1 MFTKLVGRGATV
13 GAVIGVF
20 VVAAPASAAT
30 LRGVVVHRN
39 HHAGSFVVALPG
51 GRLAAVHAR
60 HSPKVG
66 RNVRVSATRL
76 RNGTFAANKVR
87 VGGRA
92 RHAVIRG
99 VVTFVNRRRGLFTV
113 SSRGASVLIHR
124 SRRAGAADALPTVGE
139 NVTVQ
144 TGIDDQGDLQDD
156 NVQDNGNQSGSMDL
170 SGTVLAVDP
179 TARTLS
185 VSSDDDDQSGQALT
199 VHVPSAIDISAFTV
213 GEEVELVV
221 TLQTDGSFL
230 LQGSASDDNTEEANN
245 PGDEQGKQESG
256 GDHQGSGEH
265 GGSERL
271 GGGTTPGS
279 GTGD

>member
-1 MFTKLVGRGATV
+1 MFRKLVGRGATI
-13 GAVIGVF
+13 GALIGVF
-20 VVAAPASAAT
+20 VVAAPASAGT

-60 HSPKVG
+60 HSPRVG

-76 RNGTFAANKVR
+76 RNGTFAAKQVR

-92 RHAVIRG
+92 RHALIRG

-124 SRRAGAADALPTVGE
+124 SHRSRRARAADALPTVGE

-156 NVQDNGNQSGSMDL
+156 NVQDNGQAGTMDL

-199 VHVPSAIDISAFTV
+199 VHVPSTFDMSAFTV
-213 GEEVELVV
+213 GKQVELVV

-230 LQGSASDDNTEEANN
+230 LQGSASDDNEEEANN
-245 PGDEQGKQESG
+245 PGHEQGQQESG
-256 GDHQGSGEH
+256 GDHQGSGGEH
-265 GGSERL
+265 N
-271 GGGTTPGS
+271 GGG
-279 GTGD
+279 GD